1 MRLYNIES
9 TSEDGSH
16 LGTCVRLD
24 QIVLFAVEKSDL
36 LITLR
41 NNPVVTRLHFSTHEQ
56 AWKTYQDIKLE
67 LLDL

>member
-9 TSEDGSH
+9 TSEDGGH

-24 QIVLFAVEKSDL
+24 QIVLLAVEKSEL

-41 NNPVVTRLHFSTHEQ
+41 NNPTVSRLHFSSHDL